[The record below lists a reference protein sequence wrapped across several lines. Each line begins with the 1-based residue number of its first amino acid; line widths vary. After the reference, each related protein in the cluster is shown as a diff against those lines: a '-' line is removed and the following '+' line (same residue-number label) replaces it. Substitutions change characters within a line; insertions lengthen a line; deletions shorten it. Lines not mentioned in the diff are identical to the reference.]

1 MITHRLS
8 TQSPAPEPAV
18 RFYKIIALTF
28 LVITVALL
36 GVVIFI
42 TSKKA
47 TVVIVAKEDT
57 KNVNVNVKVAK
68 EPSDQNTMAGQVSSV
83 DFAWNEKYFPTGN
96 KTVEGTA
103 TGEVVIYN
111 KTGASQVLVKTT
123 RLLNPQGVLFRLND
137 RVTVPANGQVTAMV
151 YADESGPKSDIPAST
166 FIIPGLSEDK
176 QKVIYAESTK
186 SMTGGLSKVGV
197 LSEQDLKVAEEN
209 YKEKVKEAYKNSL
222 KLDNEAGVIISVVN
236 QSAAPTKKAGEE
248 VTEFSLTGT
257 STIVVVSYNKDELS
271 NILKREVSGKV
282 DVTSEKALSVTND
295 PRVSLLGY
303 DLTAGTAE
311 VAVSQDV
318 KVTLDSSGEKLSLQ
332 NFLGKTKEEIE
343 RYVLSL
349 DHVSGVDVKFSPAWT
364 RKAPSV
370 PDKIKVIVKNIK

>member
-1 MITHRLS
+1 MITHRLG

-28 LVITVALL
+28 LVITIALL
-36 GVVIFI
+36 GVVVFI

-68 EPSDQNTMAGQVSSV
+68 EANKENTMAGLVSSV
-83 DFAWNEKYFPTGN
+83 DFSWSEKYYPTGN
-96 KTVEGTA
+96 KTVEGIA
-103 TGEVVIYN
+103 TGEVVLYN
-111 KTGASQVLVKTT
+111 KTNASQALVKTT
-123 RLLNPQGVLFRLND
+123 RLLNPQGILFRLSD
-137 RVTVPANGQVTAMV
+137 RVTVPANGQIVALV
-151 YADESGPKSDIPAST
+151 YADEVGPKSDIGSST
-166 FIIPGLSEDK
+166 FTIPGLSEDK

-186 SMTGGLSKVGV
+186 AMTGGLSKVGV
-197 LSEQDLKVAEEN
+197 LSDQDLQVAEAD
-209 YKEKVKEAYKNSL
+209 YKEKVREAYKNSL
-222 KLDNEAGVIISVVN
+222 KLNNESGVIISVLS
-236 QSAAPTKKAGEE
+236 QDASPTKKAGDE
-248 VTEFSLTGT
+248 VSEFSLTGT
-257 STIVVVSYNKDELS
+257 STIVVVSYDKDELS
-271 NILKREVSGKV
+271 NILKREVAGKV
-282 DVTSEKALSVTND
+282 DLTSEKVLSVTNE
-295 PRVSLLGY
+295 PKVSLLAY
-303 DLTAGTAE
+303 DLVAGTAE

-332 NFLGKTKEEIE
+332 NFLGKSKEEIE